1 MNWGEAVVVLALVL
15 VNGFFAGSELAL
27 MSARKARLRVRADG
41 GHRGARVA
49 LQLLENPTRLLSSI
63 QIGITLVGILTGV
76 YSGAVFA
83 EDLATVLRRFDPI
96 QRYAYELAF
105 GTVVV
110 VITYLSLILGELVPK
125 RVAIAHAEAIAS
137 FVAIPMTWVAK
148 IAAPLVW
155 VLQVSTDAVTRLLP
169 TPSTPQTS
177 VTEDELRAMIAA
189 GTLEGV
195 FQLREK
201 ELIEGVLR
209 LADRSVESVM
219 VPRGDVIWLDANEP
233 LEKIWEEARASG
245 HSRFPL
251 CDGELEQ
258 LIGVITIADL
268 GEALRR
274 GRLDRERD
282 VRPPLH
288 VPRTLSV
295 LRLLDVYRESGVHF
309 AIVTGE
315 YGEIE
320 GLVVPVDVLRAI
332 AGALPE
338 RGGVQHSSAIRRADG
353 SWLLDGQF
361 GIHELE
367 RLLGRND
374 LAHADDYHTV
384 AGFILWRLGRLPV
397 AGEGLDWQDLRFEVV
412 DMDGPRI
419 DKVLVMQRAAQEVS
433 ARES

>member
-1 MNWGEAVVVLALVL
+1 MSWSEAAVVVALVL
-15 VNGFFAGSELAL
+15 VNGFFAASELAL
-27 MSARKARLRVRADG
+27 VSARKARLRVRADRG
-41 GHRGARVA
+41 QKGARVA

-83 EDLATVLRRFDPI
+83 EHLALVLARFEVIAP
-96 QRYAYELAF
+96 YAYELAF
-105 GTVVV
+105 GVVVV

-125 RVAIAHAEAIAS
+125 RIALAHAETIAS
-137 FVAIPMTWVAK
+137 FVAIPMTWVAR

-155 VLQVSTDAVTRLLP
+155 LLQVSTDAVTRLI
-169 TPSTPQTS
+169 PSQSVAQAS
-177 VTEDELRAMIAA
+177 VTEDEVRALIAA
-189 GTLEGV
+189 GTKEGV
-195 FQLREK
+195 FQLGEK

-219 VPRGDVIWLDANEP
+219 VPRGDIIWLDANEP
-233 LEKIWEEARASG
+233 LEKLWDEARASG
-245 HSRFPL
+245 HTRFPL

-258 LIGVITIADL
+258 LIGVITLADL
-268 GEALRR
+268 GEALRK
-274 GRLDRERD
+274 GRLDREQH

-288 VPRTLSV
+288 VPPSLSV

-332 AGALPE
+332 VGALPE
-338 RGGVQHSSAIRRADG
+338 LSTPEREAAVRRPDG
-353 SWLLDGQF
+353 SWLVDGQF
-361 GIHELE
+361 GIHDLE

-374 LAHADDYHTV
+374 LAHADDYHTL
-384 AGFILWRLGRLPV
+384 AGFILWRLGRLPT
-397 AGEGLDWQDLRFEVV
+397 AGETLDWRDLRFEII

-419 DKVLVMQRAAQEVS
+419 DKVLLTQRAAQELP
-433 ARES
+433 AAEE